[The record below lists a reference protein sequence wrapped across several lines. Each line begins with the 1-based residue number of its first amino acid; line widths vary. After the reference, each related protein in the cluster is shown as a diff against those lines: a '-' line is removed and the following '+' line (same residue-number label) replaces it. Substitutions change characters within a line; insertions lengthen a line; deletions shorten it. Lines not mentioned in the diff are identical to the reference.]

1 MSIESA
7 IFSRLSGFTGLA
19 DLIVS
24 RIYPLILPQGCALPA
39 VTYQRV
45 ATAPREVAM
54 GGDPGIASP
63 RFQVTAWAGNF
74 DEARAVAEQVRLAL
88 ERWSDSDNQVDDT
101 YIVMEIDG
109 YDPETLEYS
118 SVLDVVVIHREAV

>member
-1 MSIESA
+1 
-7 IFSRLSGFTGLA
+7 
-19 DLIVS
+19 
-24 RIYPLILPQGCALPA
+24 
-39 VTYQRV
+39 
-45 ATAPREVAM
+45 
-54 GGDPGIASP
+54 
-63 RFQVTAWAGNF
+63 
-74 DEARAVAEQVRLAL
+74 LAL